1 MLTWIKIRRDLWPS
15 TQEVDAAL
23 TAASRPDFH
32 CEAYGGDTGSLYSGQ
47 VLEGARGGLP
57 VLNALTLCSSAP

>member
-32 CEAYGGDTGSLYSGQ
+32 CEAYGDDTESLYSGQ
-47 VLEGARGGLP
+47 FLGSKGRGA
-57 VLNALTLCSSAP
+57 VFQC